1 MVDIASRLKRA
12 LKDVIV
18 CKQLSNCLAGK
29 LDLSLSVT
37 IVDNET
43 WETMG
48 YEGIYN
54 TLKFDQATNWGDWL
68 SINPLKPTGNPD
80 PSTYTE
86 AGEEEEG
93 EEEEEE
99 GEEGEGEEGEG
110 EEGEGEEVDLIL
122 ELVLE
127 IIRNR

>member
-1 MVDIASRLKRA
+1 
-12 LKDVIV
+12 
-18 CKQLSNCLAGK
+18 
-29 LDLSLSVT
+29 
-37 IVDNET
+37 
-43 WETMG
+43 MG
-48 YEGIYN
+48 YDGIYN

-93 EEEEEE
+93 EEE

-110 EEGEGEEVDLIL
+110 EEGEGEEEMDWIL